1 MKKMLQELD
10 FHLPVIRSFAFKVL
24 QRQRKILLRN
34 SLFLKAKHAEDLA
47 LLLCGTLLKA
57 NVGNQ
62 RLFPGLVVLFSPSTL
77 RCLLSFSFFL
87 SFFFSLIFPLIC
99 KPSCWLH
106 LDSSYKWIFSLLPV
120 YFLQGIIIFFFF
132 LALPKGLIWKYHI
145 LTGKNTLLDD
155 LFTMTGFF
163 FKQSSREKI
172 FVFQRGKRMSCSVA
186 MKDNELS
193 LSLTVKPLEKYNRPW
208 ETGLDIDVLAI
219 LACVVTWWLPCLY
232 IKNSLYEIGASAE
245 GRGKE
250 YLWVLVTSA
259 NEHRWAGLVG
269 TRKH

>member
-1 MKKMLQELD
+1 MKRMLQELD
-10 FHLPVIRSFAFKVL
+10 FHLPVIRSFAFRVL
-24 QRQRKILLRN
+24 QRQGKVLLRN
-34 SLFLKAKHAEDLA
+34 SLFLKATHAEDLA
-47 LLLCGTLLKA
+47 LLLCRTLLKA

-87 SFFFSLIFPLIC
+87 SFFFFFLFNF
-99 KPSCWLH
+99 
-106 LDSSYKWIFSLLPV
+106 SSYLQAIVLTPLRLLLSRS
-120 YFLQGIIIFFFF
+120 FLFASCLLSPGYYHLFFFFFFF

-172 FVFQRGKRMSCSVA
+172 FVFQRRKRMSCSVA

-193 LSLTVKPLEKYNRPW
+193 LSLTVKPLEKYNRP
-208 ETGLDIDVLAI
+208 
-219 LACVVTWWLPCLY
+219 
-232 IKNSLYEIGASAE
+232 
-245 GRGKE
+245 
-250 YLWVLVTSA
+250 
-259 NEHRWAGLVG
+259 
-269 TRKH
+269 